1 MGFHN
6 EQTSFAKTALS
17 DLQGAWSVLRESVV
31 QAAGFENWDR
41 VLVQIDEAMSWEVVR
56 DLNRMPPIILV
67 IRNLCL
73 SGEAPEDVLEN
84 IDYVSEMLEEVV
96 EGLAKGECH

>member
-1 MGFHN
+1 MGFHG
-6 EQTSFAKTALS
+6 EQTAFIKTALS
-17 DLQGAWSVLRESVV
+17 DLQGAWAVLRESVV
-31 QAAGFENWDR
+31 EAAGFRNGNR
-41 VLVQIDEAMSWEVVR
+41 VLVQIDEGMSWEVVR

-73 SGEAPEDVLEN
+73 SGEAPKDVLDN
-84 IDYVSEMLEEVV
+84 IDYVGEMLEEVV